1 MATSSDRLERYIPVV
16 QLFAARLVL
25 FHQTVA
31 ERLGLTATE
40 FKSLRLLEHLGP
52 LSLSALAREAGLQ
65 LGTMSGLVD
74 TLASAGLIT
83 RERDPKDRRKMML
96 AASPEASEKAAV
108 LYRDQGAAMAG
119 LLDSYGPREFEAVLG
134 FLEDAS
140 RVLAQSSANLPAEGK
155 GRRC

>member
-1 MATSSDRLERYIPVV
+1 MNTSSDRLERYIPVV

-52 LSLSALAREAGLQ
+52 LSLSALAHEAGLQ

-74 TLASAGLIT
+74 KLASAGLIS

-96 AASPEASEKAAV
+96 AASPEASAKAAD
-108 LYRDQGAAMAG
+108 LYREQGAAMAK
-119 LLDSYGPREFEAVLG
+119 LLDGYGAREFEAVLS
-134 FLEDAS
+134 FLGDAS
-140 RVLAQSSANLPAEGK
+140 QVLAKSTANLPAETR
-155 GRRC
+155 GRDC